1 MKKLILIF
9 SILIT
14 IFLVGCSNIP
24 EEQPNNQNEQPD
36 YSNEQLGV
44 PGEYDEFAQC
54 LTEKGV
60 KMYGTE
66 WCSHCKNQKAMFGT
80 SFQYV
85 DYIDCD
91 KNKNACSSAGVTGYP
106 TWKVGGN
113 NYPGEKQLNILASLS
128 GCTLPE

>member
-1 MKKLILIF
+1 MKKVILVFSVLMIVFLI
-9 SILIT
+9 
-14 IFLVGCSNIP
+14 GCSSVS
-24 EEQPNNQNEQPD
+24 EEQLNNLNEQLD
-36 YSNEQLGV
+36 YSNENLNS
-44 PGEYDEFAQC
+44 PGEYDDLAKC

-66 WCSHCKNQKAMFGT
+66 WCSHCKNQKTAFGS

-85 DYIDCD
+85 DYVDCD
-91 KNKNACSSAGVTGYP
+91 KNKEACSSAGVTGYP